1 MVDNWEEDMIWEVKL
16 YFYFVKKKLINIKF

>member
-1 MVDNWEEDMIWEVKL
+1 MVDNWEEEMIWEVKL